1 MPKPTAGIELPSPS
15 ETRESALV
23 QVSEAMALLIRRAET
38 STKPAITA
46 VGPSCGMQND
56 DAMQV
61 TRSKN
66 MSSRA
71 RMQRRDAYTW
81 ARDDDRQNQLK
92 MLKPRQET
100 DLYVSLEMGIGR
112 PTANKGPF
120 GPLIQKF
127 ILNGF
132 DLGRANRRFWQLC
145 LTRAASVARI
155 RQLYVFASCQ
165 GVLASAEQLD
175 RTAHQRRCRAS

>member
-1 MPKPTAGIELPSPS
+1 
-15 ETRESALV
+15 
-23 QVSEAMALLIRRAET
+23 MALLIRRAET

-71 RMQRRDAYTW
+71 RMQRRDRGYAYTW

-100 DLYVSLEMGIGR
+100 DLYVSIEMGIGR
-112 PTANKGPF
+112 HTANERPF
-120 GPLIQKF
+120 GPLVPKF
-127 ILNGF
+127 KLNGF
-132 DLGRANRRFWQLC
+132 EM
-145 LTRAASVARI
+145 AARKPAF
-155 RQLYVFASCQ
+155 RQL
-165 GVLASAEQLD
+165 D
-175 RTAHQRRCRAS
+175 

>member
-71 RMQRRDAYTW
+71 RMQRRDRGYAYTW
-81 ARDDDRQNQLK
+81 ARDGDRQNQLK

-112 PTANKGPF
+112 PMTNQTAF
-120 GPLIQKF
+120 RAALLKF
-127 ILNGF
+127 KLNG
-132 DLGRANRRFWQLC
+132 LVRCAPQTGSFW
-145 LTRAASVARI
+145 AAQS
-155 RQLYVFASCQ
+155 
-165 GVLASAEQLD
+165 
-175 RTAHQRRCRAS
+175 

>member
-1 MPKPTAGIELPSPS
+1 MPKPTAGMELPSPRD
-15 ETRESALV
+15 TRESALV

-71 RMQRRDAYTW
+71 RMQRRDRGYAYTW
-81 ARDDDRQNQLK
+81 ARDDRQNQLK

-112 PTANKGPF
+112 PTASREAF
-120 GPLIQKF
+120 
-127 ILNGF
+127 
-132 DLGRANRRFWQLC
+132 
-145 LTRAASVARI
+145 RAACPEIQTKRVRNG
-155 RQLYVFASCQ
+155 RPQT
-165 GVLASAEQLD
+165 GVLAARL
-175 RTAHQRRCRAS
+175 TARAACFARIP